1 MIQNPEFCED
11 SPSQSYH
18 GATSPV
24 PAAMTLVAMQLRRED
39 SQFSQQQASSETDT
53 LSALPFVARS
63 LPKRRPDDRI
73 PAFMP
78 RVALSTP
85 LPLSRDVEDRITSLG
100 PVCLSSYQPSLLF
113 VSRADN
119 FSLHFFPHYW
129 DESGAI
135 LMLSCPG
142 AFFIQPESTA
152 CLYRHYPWS
161 RRHCCGWG

>member
-18 GATSPV
+18 GATSAV
-24 PAAMTLVAMQLRRED
+24 PAAMTLAAMQLRRED
-39 SQFSQQQASSETDT
+39 SQFSQQQASSETDK

-119 FSLHFFPHYW
+119 VLHFLPQYW
-129 DESGAI
+129 DEKGAI
-135 LMLSCPG
+135 LLLSCPG
-142 AFFIQPESTA
+142 GFIIQSEDTA
-152 CLYRHYPWS
+152 CLYRRYPWS

>member
-119 FSLHFFPHYW
+119 FPFTFFLIIGMKVVPY
-129 DESGAI
+129 
-135 LMLSCPG
+135 
-142 AFFIQPESTA
+142 
-152 CLYRHYPWS
+152 
-161 RRHCCGWG
+161 